1 MPRPKKDLDAW
12 RGAIEQR
19 IMEGQTQHEIL
30 SWLAGEG
37 IIVSQR
43 TFKRILQA
51 WGTQSNYTR
60 LRIHLQDPSI
70 PTAVH
75 DLWSRDQLSDTQ
87 IAEVLTA
94 RGIALSTLQVQEIRL
109 KYKWHRRNDN
119 PEVQEAS
126 FQQVKEAYWEAITL
140 GPGRSYSRNLMY

>member
-1 MPRPKKDLDAW
+1 MPRPKTDLDAW

-19 IMEGQTQHEIL
+19 IIEGQTQHEIL
-30 SWLAGEG
+30 SWLAEEG

-51 WGTQSNYTR
+51 WSTQSNSTR
-60 LRIHLQDPSI
+60 LRIRLQDPSI

-75 DLWSRDQLSDTQ
+75 DLWSRDQLSDAQ

-94 RGIALSTLQVQEIRL
+94 RGTALSTLQVQEIRL
-109 KYKWHRRNDN
+109 KHKWHRRNDN

-126 FQQVKEAYWEAITL
+126 FSTSKGGLLRGDNARA
-140 GPGRSYSRNLMY
+140 